1 MIDFEAMKKIYAECV
16 NKDVWV
22 ITAKRKINR
31 NGQIYAKRNELEVYL
46 GTINDIRIGEYG
58 YVDGKAYATAEA
70 NVSLRFPLEYNGRV
84 RERYVN
90 DGYVPLNVRCFA
102 TEEEARNELA
112 LMSTRTAHEQ
122 RLLEAKQLEASV

>member
-1 MIDFEAMKKIYAECV
+1 MFNLSAMKKIHDEFV
-16 NKDVWV
+16 NKKVWV

-31 NGQIYAKRNELEVYL
+31 NGQIYAKRNELEVYP

-58 YVDGKAYATAEA
+58 YADGKVYATAEA
-70 NVSLRFPLEYNGRV
+70 NVSLRFPLEYNGQV

-90 DGYVPLNVRCFA
+90 DGYVPLNVRCFT

-112 LMSTRTAHEQ
+112 LMATRTAHEQ
-122 RLLEAKQLEASV
+122 FLLEAKQMED